1 MGDAVIGAQ
10 LERLDRAVA
19 DQAKEIAQ
27 VRQLLETLVE
37 VLVARGDLAAGH
49 ARILERAAAAAGP
62 RRSARLKP
70 YVDKYEVTSSDV
82 DCPSLVHLCHA
93 RCCTLSVELTAQDV
107 DEGTVRFELADPYML
122 RHERD
127 GYCTH
132 FDRNTLGCGVYHHR
146 PAACREYD
154 CRQDRRVWIDF
165 ERRIPAPLPPG
176 IAPP

>member
-19 DQAKEIAQ
+19 AQARETAQ

-37 VLVARGDLAAGH
+37 VLIARGDLAAGH
-49 ARILERAAAAAGP
+49 ARILERAAGAGP
-62 RRSARLKP
+62 RRSVRLKL
-70 YVDKYEVTSSDV
+70 YVDKYQVKNADV
-82 DCPSLVHLCHA
+82 DCPSLIHLCHA

-107 DEGTVRFELADPYML
+107 DEGTVRFELDEPYLL

-132 FDRNTLGCGVYHHR
+132 FDRTTLGCGVYFQR

-176 IAPP
+176 VAPP